1 MDFFSYYKKYEYSSE
16 LLLIRNNSMIVSK
29 LNMSFKHIKFLYSRN
44 SMLSYRD
51 LLSFIT
57 FLLLFSSVMFANYRS
72 PIMPAYSATSC
83 SNLQISAVKA
93 NGEQST
99 NPASEAVDN
108 NLGTRW
114 SNEGLGSWIQLDLG
128 SPKTVCS
135 VDISWY
141 NGNTRQN
148 TFTIA
153 VSNDGNS
160 FTNVFSGKSSGTTTA
175 AERYDFTDTQA
186 RYVRITVTGNTQS
199 DWVSITEIDVSGAA
213 SSSSDTT
220 PPTVTSTTPG
230 AGDNGI
236 QINSVIKAMFSEP
249 ILSSSVSSNTFTLRI
264 SDTPLKVAGTVSL
277 SLDGKTAIFDPSG
290 DLGTSTRYVATIFT
304 GVKDLAGNPLSQSK
318 KWSFTTVASPPT
330 SSNCKNNAQISSVTA
345 NGAQST
351 NPASEAIDNDLATR
365 WSNQGLG
372 SWIRLDLGSQKTVCS
387 VDISWFKGNERQNTF
402 TIAVSN
408 DGNSFTNVFS
418 GKSSGTTTAAEKYDF
433 TDTQARYVR
442 ITVTGNT
449 QSDWVSVNEIDVFS
463 TDSGGGGT
471 TNHSPVANSQ
481 NVAVTQN
488 TAKSITLTA
497 SDSDGDKLTYSI
509 VAKPSHGTLT
519 GTAPSL
525 TYSPASGY
533 TGADSFTF
541 KVNDG
546 KVDSAVAT
554 ISITVSTSTP
564 PPAAGTDKFGIK
576 KLYPTKSGGEEWY
589 MNMANPQGDSRFN
602 PQNTITKNSD
612 GSWKMKSS
620 KVRMG
625 VYTSSGYS
633 SSKIPTIDHSKI
645 LAKGYM
651 MAPNDWKNF
660 EMTMYTKVNKAG
672 SDDNFAPY
680 GRGGRHTGGGYP
692 EGCEGSAYKGDI
704 FFSGKV
710 RFAKEQWHVS
720 YVFTDYKSGTS
731 SIKGKWIGFK
741 YVLYNFQLNGKT
753 AVKMELY
760 LDKNNDGNFVK
771 VDESVDK
778 GGWGNTGGECNGAPD
793 QIITW
798 GGPIATFRWDTA
810 TDVDF
815 KNLSVREIQPP

>member
-1 MDFFSYYKKYEYSSE
+1 MDVFSYCKKYEYTSE
-16 LLLIRNNSMIVSK
+16 LLLVRNNSMIVLK
-29 LNMSFKHIKFLYSRN
+29 LNLIFRHTKFLYSRN

-57 FLLLFSSVMFANYRS
+57 FSLLLSSVILINYHF
-72 PIMPAYSATSC
+72 PIIPAYSATSC
-83 SNLQISAVKA
+83 SNLPISAVKA

-99 NPASEAVDN
+99 NPASNAVDN

-114 SNEGLGSWIQLDLG
+114 SNLGLGSWIRLDLG
-128 SPKTVCS
+128 SQKTVCS

-141 NGNTRQN
+141 GGNSRQN
-148 TFTIA
+148 TFKID

-186 RYVRITVTGNTQS
+186 RYVRVTVTANTQS
-199 DWVSITEIDVSGAA
+199 DWVSIS
-213 SSSSDTT
+213 
-220 PPTVTSTTPG
+220 
-230 AGDNGI
+230 
-236 QINSVIKAMFSEP
+236 
-249 ILSSSVSSNTFTLRI
+249 
-264 SDTPLKVAGTVSL
+264 
-277 SLDGKTAIFDPSG
+277 
-290 DLGTSTRYVATIFT
+290 
-304 GVKDLAGNPLSQSK
+304 
-318 KWSFTTVASPPT
+318 
-330 SSNCKNNAQISSVTA
+330 
-345 NGAQST
+345 
-351 NPASEAIDNDLATR
+351 
-365 WSNQGLG
+365 
-372 SWIRLDLGSQKTVCS
+372 
-387 VDISWFKGNERQNTF
+387 
-402 TIAVSN
+402 
-408 DGNSFTNVFS
+408 
-418 GKSSGTTTAAEKYDF
+418 
-433 TDTQARYVR
+433 
-442 ITVTGNT
+442 
-449 QSDWVSVNEIDVFS
+449 EIDVFTTS
-463 TDSGGGGT
+463 SSGGGT
-471 TNHSPVANSQ
+471 SNHNPLANGQ

-488 TAKSITLTA
+488 TAKSITLTG
-497 SDSDGDKLTYSI
+497 SDSDGDKLTYAI

-519 GTAPSL
+519 GTPPSI
-525 TYSPASGY
+525 TYSPSSGY
-533 TGADSFTF
+533 TGGDSFTF

-546 KVDSAVAT
+546 KADSAAAT
-554 ISITVSTSTP
+554 VSITVSASTTP
-564 PPAAGTDKFGIK
+564 PPTGGTDKFGIK
-576 KLYPTKSGGEEWY
+576 ELYPTKSGGEEWF
-589 MNMANPQGDSRFN
+589 MNMVNPQGDSRFN

-660 EMTMYTKVNKAG
+660 EMTMYAKVNKAG

-692 EGCEGSAYKGDI
+692 EGCEGSAYKGDV

-720 YVFTDYKSGTS
+720 YVFTDYKTGTS

-741 YVLYNFQLNGKT
+741 FVLYNFQLNGKT

-815 KNLSVREIQPP
+815 KNLSVREIQPPQ

>member
-1 MDFFSYYKKYEYSSE
+1 
-16 LLLIRNNSMIVSK
+16 MIVSK
-29 LNMSFKHIKFLYSRN
+29 LDLIFKHIRFLYSGN
-44 SMLSYRD
+44 NMLSYRD

-57 FLLLFSSVMFANYRS
+57 FSLLLSSVMFANYRS
-72 PIMPAYSATSC
+72 PIMPAYSATC
-83 SNLQISAVKA
+83 SNLPISTVKA
-93 NGEQST
+93 NGQ
-99 NPASEAVDN
+99 
-108 NLGTRW
+108 
-114 SNEGLGSWIQLDLG
+114 
-128 SPKTVCS
+128 
-135 VDISWY
+135 
-141 NGNTRQN
+141 
-148 TFTIA
+148 
-153 VSNDGNS
+153 
-160 FTNVFSGKSSGTTTA
+160 
-175 AERYDFTDTQA
+175 
-186 RYVRITVTGNTQS
+186 
-199 DWVSITEIDVSGAA
+199 
-213 SSSSDTT
+213 
-220 PPTVTSTTPG
+220 
-230 AGDNGI
+230 
-236 QINSVIKAMFSEP
+236 
-249 ILSSSVSSNTFTLRI
+249 
-264 SDTPLKVAGTVSL
+264 
-277 SLDGKTAIFDPSG
+277 
-290 DLGTSTRYVATIFT
+290 
-304 GVKDLAGNPLSQSK
+304 
-318 KWSFTTVASPPT
+318 
-330 SSNCKNNAQISSVTA
+330 
-345 NGAQST
+345 QST
-351 NPASEAIDNDLATR
+351 NPASEAIDNNLGTR
-365 WSNQGLG
+365 WSNLGLG

-387 VDISWFKGNERQNTF
+387 VDITWFSGNTRQNTF

-408 DGNSFTNVFS
+408 DGNSFSNVFS

-442 ITVTGNT
+442 IKVTANTQNDWVSITEIDVSGAASSSTPPPSDTTAPTIASTSPGAGANDIQINSVIKTTFSEPLSPSSLSTTTFSLKKSGASSNLAGAVSLSSDGKTASFDPSSNLATSTTYAATISTGVKDLAGNPLSQSKTWSFTTAAASPPPSPNCNNNAPISAVTANGAESTHPPSYAIDNKGSTRWSNKGLGSWIRLDLGSQKLVCSIDISWYNGNQRQNSFTIAVSNDGNSFSNVFSGKSSGTTTAAEKYDFTDAQARYVRITVTANT
-449 QSDWVSVNEIDVFS
+449 QSDWASIYEIDVF
-463 TDSGGGGT
+463 TTTSGGGSI
-471 TNHSPVANSQ
+471 NHSPVANGQ

-509 VAKPSHGTLT
+509 TAKPSHGTLT

-546 KVDSAVAT
+546 KVDSAIVS
-554 ISITVSTSTP
+554 ISITVSSSTS

-660 EMTMYTKVNKAG
+660 EMTMYTKVNTAG

-720 YVFTDYKSGTS
+720 YVFTDYKTGTS

-771 VDESVDK
+771 VDEAVDK

-815 KNLSVREIQPP
+815 KNLSVREIQPPQ